1 MAKRKQVFLYSKKI
15 MDKKTLKEFKER
27 LAKEKASLMKQL
39 ELIQRKP
46 IGSQEESK
54 ADFPDYGDKEDENA
68 AEVAT
73 FADNISIESDLRD
86 NLKNVE
92 HALRHIQE
100 GKFGLCE
107 KCGKEINVERLKI
120 FPSATICV
128 ECSIQPK

>member
-1 MAKRKQVFLYSKKI
+1 

-27 LAKEKASLMKQL
+27 LEAEKASLLKQL
-39 ELIQRKP
+39 EQIQRKP
-46 IGSQEESK
+46 IGSQEVSK

-73 FADNISIESDLRD
+73 FADNISIESDLRN

-92 HALRHIQE
+92 HALQHIQE
-100 GKFGLCE
+100 GKFGICE

-120 FPSATICV
+120 FPSATLCISCG
-128 ECSIQPK
+128 KKT